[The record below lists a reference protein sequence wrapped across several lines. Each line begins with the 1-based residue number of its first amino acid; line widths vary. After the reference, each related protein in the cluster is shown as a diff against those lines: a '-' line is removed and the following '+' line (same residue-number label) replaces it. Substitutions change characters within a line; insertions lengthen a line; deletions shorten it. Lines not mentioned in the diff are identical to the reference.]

1 MKKLDEI
8 MELMSDEMADFEANL
23 QQLQKLNNELEE
35 RSIPI
40 STAALENK
48 LQEFLLN
55 QNALNQQ
62 KDQVIL
68 DIKTRL
74 DKSGLIPKYILVLFA
89 STQLLLLTI
98 TGYCLYD
105 KKIEETMVYELY
117 ELISEMETENYQ
129 IYFSE
134 NPNLKEEYC
143 RWLEQYHK

>member
-8 MELMSDEMADFEANL
+8 MELMSDEMADFEGNL

-48 LQEFLLN
+48 LQEFFLN

-68 DIKTRL
+68 DIKLRL

-89 STQLLLLTI
+89 STQFLLLTI